1 MNTELQI
8 TSLLTSVLA
17 ILLVVQLVRK
27 RRLREDYALLWLAG
41 GLVLLVF
48 SLKKNLLDQL
58 ATLVGIAYAPSLLLL
73 GAILLG
79 FLLSMHFSVALSRL
93 AEQNKRLAQELAILR
108 LSVEELRNETG
119 DDAR

>member
-1 MNTELQI
+1 MNTDLQI
-8 TSLLTSVLA
+8 ASLLTSVLA
-17 ILLVVQLVRK
+17 ILLVVQLVRR

-41 GLVLLVF
+41 GVVLLVF
-48 SLKKNLLDQL
+48 SLKKDLLDQL
-58 ATLVGIAYAPSLLLL
+58 AAFVGIAYAPSLLLL

-108 LSVEELRNETG
+108 LSVEELRNDAT
-119 DDAR
+119 DDAL

>member
-17 ILLVVQLVRK
+17 LLLVVQLVRK

>member
-8 TSLLTSVLA
+8 AGLLTSVVA
-17 ILLVVQLVRK
+17 ILLVVQLVR
-27 RRLREDYALLWLAG
+27 RRSLREDYALLWLGG

-48 SLKKNLLDQL
+48 SVKKNLLDQL
-58 ATLVGIAYAPSLLLL
+58 AAFVGIAYAPSLLLL

-93 AEQNKRLAQELAILR
+93 AEQNKRLAQELALLR

>member
-1 MNTELQI
+1 M
-8 TSLLTSVLA
+8 
-17 ILLVVQLVRK
+17 
-27 RRLREDYALLWLAG
+27 
-41 GLVLLVF
+41 LLVF
-48 SLKKNLLDQL
+48 SLKRNLLDQL
-58 ATLVGIAYAPSLLLL
+58 ATFVGIAYAPSLLLL

-108 LSVEELRNETG
+108 LSVEELKNDSA